1 MPQTV
6 PTAAQLLASRSVS
19 FWLKDALAAALR
31 RDCIDAAADAA
42 LLAQVLA
49 DRRDSILNS

>member
-6 PTAAQLLASRSVS
+6 PTAAQLLNSPSVS
-19 FWLKDALAAALR
+19 YWLKDALRGAIN